1 MKYLEKLN
9 KNSIWIFLLSIPKI
23 IELIKTEKNME
34 TNFFYELYS
43 KYDWF
48 GLITQLIT
56 LFILYRVLEQNKR
69 NKERME
75 VLETVNLVRTKRL
88 FVKSFGNI
96 EIYKSPNETDEQ
108 LRSRLPEYGLF
119 KEHIKEEYAI
129 VRDIIQNKMSN
140 KTVEEVENILADFY
154 NQKKTK

>member
-1 MKYLEKLN
+1 MNYLEKLN

-23 IELIKTEKNME
+23 IELFKISKNME
-34 TNFFYELYS
+34 TNFFYELYT

-56 LFILYRVLEQNKR
+56 LFILYRVLENNKR

-88 FVKSFGNI
+88 FVKSFSNFD
-96 EIYKSPNETDEQ
+96 IYRNPNETDEQ
-108 LRSRLPEYGLF
+108 FKNRLPEYGLF
-119 KEHIKEEYAI
+119 KEHIREEYAI